1 MTYNEAKKLVL
12 TQPWIVGTC
21 FSGVD
26 CWCRPIMLETPINFT
41 YESVNG
47 DIVEDVIVDV
57 VHSAAMNKEIA
68 EYLVNLHNS
77 QLQ

>member
-26 CWCRPIMLETPINFT
+26 CWCRPIMLETKINF
-41 YESVNG
+41 
-47 DIVEDVIVDV
+47 
-57 VHSAAMNKEIA
+57 K
-68 EYLVNLHNS
+68 
-77 QLQ
+77 